1 MARGSFG
8 RTVAR
13 AASSGGSRSYRARPP
28 TLWYMLMTVVIVGGI
43 GLIVYSRYEVTHPA
57 SAAIGPTSTDNWQA
71 ALGID
76 ICGTFK
82 PNLPASANLST
93 VGLRTYGNGLIDA
106 APAVSTTPAKFEGA
120 KATLG
125 LFANNYSGFTL
136 TSSEIGYPVKKGKH
150 ATIYKNGDT
159 CTGKLTGKGT
169 LVARVWSSPSA
180 TSSSLVTNPTK
191 IHIAN
196 GEMITVAFVPSG
208 ATIPEPPSKGTLV
221 TAVGSTGGKK
231 KSG

>member
-28 TLWYMLMTVVIVGGI
+28 ALWYMLMTIIVVGGI
-43 GLIVYSRYEVTHPA
+43 ALIGYSRYEVQHPA
-57 SAAIGPTSTDNWQA
+57 SAAIGPTQTDNWQA

-82 PNLPASANLST
+82 PSLPVSANLST
-93 VGLRTYGNGLIDA
+93 TGLRTYGNGLIDA
-106 APAVSTTPAKFEGA
+106 APAVSTTPSKFEGA

-125 LFANNYSGFTL
+125 LFAKNYSGFTL
-136 TSSEIGYPVKKGKH
+136 TSSEIGYPAKH
-150 ATIYKNGDT
+150 PKIYKNGDR
-159 CTGKLTGKGT
+159 CSGKLTGKST
-169 LVARVWSSPSA
+169 LVARVWSSPTA
-180 TSSSLVTNPTK
+180 TSSSLVTNPTT

-196 GEMITVAFVPSG
+196 GEMITLAFVPSG
-208 ATIPEPPSKGTLV
+208 SRIPEPPSKGTLV
-221 TAVGSTGGKK
+221 TAIAATGGNSKK